1 MSKKQ
6 LLNEAQIRRFMTL
19 ANLEPLV
26 KNVLSEADENNEAAR
41 RANQAPPRREPSGSP
56 QESLVREEESP
67 EAADASAGD
76 DMVDVNMGAG
86 DDSGGEADADKTAAF
101 EAAVKALADSL
112 GIEVEMGDSAG
123 AEDAGGEDAG
133 AEDTGAEDAG
143 GEEAAPMEEGDYDM
157 EEDMYEAK
165 HKKAKKKEEEDEEDM
180 DESVALSE
188 DSLVEAVLARVT
200 ARLVAEAKKKKE
212 TPKQKMDRMKKE
224 KEAAAKKKKAL
235 EEATESKGGGPLL
248 KQGKN
253 KYDTYKGHSDMEY
266 SKGKEGK
273 GGHEMETLS
282 AKAEHSVT
290 HGGKNLATLGGI
302 KKK

>member
-1 MSKKQ
+1 MSKKE

-26 KNVLSEADENNEAAR
+26 KNVIKEGDGQIPEDAPDRRPLRRKEEEERLKEAEEAAP
-41 RANQAPPRREPSGSP
+41 ADDG
-56 QESLVREEESP
+56 
-67 EAADASAGD
+67 ADAGGD
-76 DMVDVNMGAG
+76 EMVDVDMGGGDAAG
-86 DDSGGEADADKTAAF
+86 AEDAGGEADPDKTAAF

-112 GIEVEMGDSAG
+112 GIEVEMGDSENGDAP
-123 AEDAGGEDAG
+123 ADDAG
-133 AEDTGAEDAG
+133 G
-143 GEEAAPMEEGDYDM
+143 GEEAAPMEEGNYDM

-165 HKKAKKKEEEDEEDM
+165 HKKAKKKEENEEEM
-180 DESVALSE
+180 EENLALSE

-235 EEATESKGGGPLL
+235 EEATDSKGGGPLL

-253 KYDTYKGHSDMEY
+253 KYDPWKGHADMQY